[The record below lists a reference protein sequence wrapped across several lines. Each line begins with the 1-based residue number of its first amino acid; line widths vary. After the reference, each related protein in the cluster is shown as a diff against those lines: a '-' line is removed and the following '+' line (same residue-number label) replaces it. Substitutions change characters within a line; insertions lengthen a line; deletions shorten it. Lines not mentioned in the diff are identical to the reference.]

1 MNIDN
6 IMNIA
11 IVGGG
16 IVGLSLGYKLSK
28 KRGNRV
34 HIYEKENEVGYHQ
47 SGRNSGVL
55 HCGLAYKP
63 GSLKAKLAV
72 SGIKQMVDYCKKYNI
87 NHDICGKIVVSSDEN
102 ESNLLDDTAKK
113 GQLNGLKGLK
123 YLNNRELKSREP
135 FVSSYKTL
143 LVPEEGIVDYMGVMV
158 SMKDNIINSGGNVFL
173 NKKIKKITEKK
184 NLIYIDNNSSI
195 AYDIII
201 YTTGLQSDINY
212 KKFTKNKLKAKIV
225 PFRGEYYTLKDHAKE
240 LVNHLIYPVGN
251 PKFPFLGVHFTRMIN
266 GDREVGPNAVLAFKR
281 EGYKNSDISIPDMID
296 YLGYSGFLKFIG
308 KNFSFCVNEFST
320 SILKSSFLKKT
331 QKLIPDIRTNDII
344 SGPAGVRAQGIDLEG
359 NLMMDFDIKTYGKQ
373 IHVINAPSPAA
384 TSALSIADHI
394 IENYVK

>member
-1 MNIDN
+1 
-6 IMNIA
+6 MNIA

-16 IVGLSLGYKLSK
+16 IVGLALGYKLSK
-28 KRGNRV
+28 IKGNKIHV
-34 HIYEKENEVGYHQ
+34 FEKEKKVGFHQ

-63 GSLKAKLAV
+63 GSLKAELAV
-72 SGIKQMVDYCKKYNI
+72 SGIKQMVKYCKKYKI
-87 NHDICGKIVVSSDEN
+87 NHDVCGKIVVASNEDEAK
-102 ESNLLDDTAKK
+102 LLENTAKRGK
-113 GQLNGLKGLK
+113 LNGLIGLK
-123 YLNNRELKSREP
+123 YLSNNELKKREP
-135 FVSSYKTL
+135 FVSSYKSL
-143 LVPEEGIVDYMGVMV
+143 LVPEEGIVDYMGVML
-158 SMKDNIINSGGNVFL
+158 SMKQNIINSNGDVFL
-173 NKKIKKITEKK
+173 NSKIEKIEERN
-184 NLIYIDNNSSI
+184 NLSYINNNSSI
-195 AYDIII
+195 GYNIII

-212 KKFTKNKLKAKIV
+212 KKFTKNKLNAKIV
-225 PFRGEYYTLKDHAKE
+225 PFRGEYYTLKDHANK

-281 EGYKNSDISIPDMID
+281 EGYKNSDISINDMID

-308 KNFSFCVNEFST
+308 KNFTFCLNEFST

-331 QKLIPDIRTNDII
+331 QKLIPEIRSKDIK
-344 SGPAGVRAQGIDLEG
+344 SGPAGIRAQGIDSNG
-359 NLMMDFDIKTYGKQ
+359 NLMMDFEVKVHNNQ

-394 IENYVK
+394 IDNYIK

>member
-1 MNIDN
+1 
-6 IMNIA
+6 MNIA

-16 IVGLSLGYKLSK
+16 IVGLALGYKLSK
-28 KRGNRV
+28 VKGNTV
-34 HIYEKENEVGYHQ
+34 HVYEKEKEVGFHQ

-72 SGIKQMVDYCKKYNI
+72 SGIKQMIKYCKDFNVS
-87 NHDICGKIVVSSDEN
+87 HDICGKIVVANDEN
-102 ESNLLDDTAKK
+102 EIDLLDDTAKRGK
-113 GQLNGLKGLK
+113 QNGLIGLK
-123 YLNNRELKSREP
+123 YLNKNELKEREP
-135 FVSSYKTL
+135 FVSSLKTL
-143 LVPEEGIVDYMGVMV
+143 LVPEEGIVDYKGVML
-158 SMKDNIINSGGNVFL
+158 SMKENIINNGGDVFL
-173 NKKIKKITEKK
+173 NTKIENIEEKK
-184 NLIYIDNNSSI
+184 NLIYINKNSSI
-195 AYDIII
+195 SYNNII

-212 KKFTKNKLKAKIV
+212 KKFTKNKLNAKIV
-225 PFRGEYYTLKDHAKE
+225 PFRGEYYTLVDDAKK

-266 GDREVGPNAVLAFKR
+266 DDREVGPNAVLAFKR
-281 EGYKNSDISIPDMID
+281 EGYSNSDISIYDMMD

-331 QKLIPDIRTNDII
+331 QNLIPEIRSKDIKT
-344 SGPAGVRAQGIDLEG
+344 GPAGVRAQGINSSG
-359 NLMMDFDIKTYGKQ
+359 NLMMDFEVKKYKSQ

-394 IENYVK
+394 IEKYL

>member
-1 MNIDN
+1 
-6 IMNIA
+6 MNIA

-28 KRGNRV
+28 IKGNKIHV
-34 HIYEKENEVGYHQ
+34 FEKEKEVGYHQ

-72 SGIKQMVDYCKKYNI
+72 SGIKQMIDFCKKYRI
-87 NHDICGKIVVSSDEN
+87 NHDICGKIVVAGDEY
-102 ESNLLDDTAKK
+102 ESRLLDDTAKRGK
-113 GQLNGLKGLK
+113 LNGLLGLK
-123 YLNNRELKSREP
+123 YLNNSELRQREP
-135 FVSSYKTL
+135 YVSSLKTL
-143 LVPEEGIVDYMGVMV
+143 LVPEEGIVDYMGVMMT
-158 SMKDNIINSGGNVFL
+158 MKDRIINSGGDVFL
-173 NKKIKKITEKK
+173 NKMIKKIEEKK
-184 NLIYIDNNSSI
+184 NLIYVNNNSSV
-195 AYDIII
+195 AYNIII

-225 PFRGEYYTLKDHAKE
+225 PFRGEYYTLEDHAKK
-240 LVNHLIYPVGN
+240 LVNHLVYPVGN

-281 EGYKNSDISIPDMID
+281 EGYKNSDISVTEMID

-308 KNFSFCVNEFST
+308 KNFTFCVNEFST

-331 QKLIPDIRTNDII
+331 QKLIPEIRGNDIKK
-344 SGPAGVRAQGIDLEG
+344 GPAGVRAQGIDSNG
-359 NLMMDFDIKTYGKQ
+359 NLMMDFDIKTNGKQ

-384 TSALSIADHI
+384 TSALSIADYI
-394 IENYVK
+394 INNYIK

>member
-1 MNIDN
+1 
-6 IMNIA
+6 MNIA

-28 KRGNRV
+28 IKGNKIHV
-34 HIYEKENEVGYHQ
+34 FEKEKEVGYHQ

-72 SGIKQMVDYCKKYNI
+72 SGIKQMIDFCKKYRI
-87 NHDICGKIVVSSDEN
+87 NHDICGKIVVAGDEY
-102 ESNLLDDTAKK
+102 ESRLLDDTAKRGK
-113 GQLNGLKGLK
+113 LNGLLGLK
-123 YLNNRELKSREP
+123 YLNNSELRQREP
-135 FVSSYKTL
+135 YVSSLKTL
-143 LVPEEGIVDYMGVMV
+143 LVPEEGIVDYMGVMMT
-158 SMKDNIINSGGNVFL
+158 MKDKIINSGGDVFL
-173 NKKIKKITEKK
+173 NKMIKKIEEKK
-184 NLIYIDNNSSI
+184 NLIYVNNNSSV
-195 AYDIII
+195 AYNIII

-225 PFRGEYYTLKDHAKE
+225 PFRGEYYTLEDHAKK
-240 LVNHLIYPVGN
+240 LVNHLVYPVGN

-281 EGYKNSDISIPDMID
+281 EGYKNSDISLTEMID

-308 KNFSFCVNEFST
+308 KNFTFCVNEFST

-331 QKLIPDIRTNDII
+331 QKLIPEIRGNDIKK
-344 SGPAGVRAQGIDLEG
+344 GPAGVRAQGIDSNG
-359 NLMMDFDIKTYGKQ
+359 NLMMDFDIKTNGKQ

-384 TSALSIADHI
+384 TSALSIADYI
-394 IENYVK
+394 INNYIK

>member
-1 MNIDN
+1 
-6 IMNIA
+6 MNIA

-28 KRGNRV
+28 IKGNKIHV
-34 HIYEKENEVGYHQ
+34 FEKEKEVGYHQ

-72 SGIKQMVDYCKKYNI
+72 SGIKQMIDFCKKYKI
-87 NHDICGKIVVSSDEN
+87 NHDICGKIVVAGDEY
-102 ESNLLDDTAKK
+102 ESKLLDDTAKRGK
-113 GQLNGLKGLK
+113 LNGLLGLK
-123 YLNNRELKSREP
+123 YLNNSELRQREP
-135 FVSSYKTL
+135 YVSSHKTL
-143 LVPEEGIVDYMGVMV
+143 LVPEEGIVDYTGVMM
-158 SMKDNIINSGGNVFL
+158 SMKDKIINSGGDVLL
-173 NKKIKKITEKK
+173 NKMIKKIEEKK
-184 NLIYIDNNSSI
+184 NLIYVNNNSSVT
-195 AYDIII
+195 YNVII

-225 PFRGEYYTLKDHAKE
+225 PFRGEYYTLEDHAKK
-240 LVNHLIYPVGN
+240 LVNHLVYPVGN

-281 EGYKNSDISIPDMID
+281 EGYKNSDISVPEMID

-308 KNFSFCVNEFST
+308 KNFKFCINEFST

-331 QKLIPDIRTNDII
+331 QKLIPEIRGNDIKK
-344 SGPAGVRAQGIDLEG
+344 GPAGVRAQGIDSNG
-359 NLMMDFDIKTYGKQ
+359 NLMMDFDIKTNGKQ

-384 TSALSIADHI
+384 TSALSIADYI
-394 IENYVK
+394 IDKYIK

>member
-1 MNIDN
+1 
-6 IMNIA
+6 MNIA

-28 KRGNRV
+28 IKGNKIHV
-34 HIYEKENEVGYHQ
+34 FEKEKEVGYHQ

-72 SGIKQMVDYCKKYNI
+72 SGIKQMIEFCKKYRI
-87 NHDICGKIVVSSDEN
+87 NHDICGKIVVAGDEY
-102 ESNLLDDTAKK
+102 ESRLLDDTAKRGK
-113 GQLNGLKGLK
+113 LNGLLGLK
-123 YLNNRELKSREP
+123 YLNNSELRQREP
-135 FVSSYKTL
+135 YVSSLKTL
-143 LVPEEGIVDYMGVMV
+143 LVPEEGIVDYMGVMMT
-158 SMKDNIINSGGNVFL
+158 MKDRIINSGGDVFL
-173 NKKIKKITEKK
+173 NKMIKKIEEKK
-184 NLIYIDNNSSI
+184 NLIYVNNNSSI
-195 AYDIII
+195 AYNVII

-225 PFRGEYYTLKDHAKE
+225 PFRGEYYTLEDHAKK
-240 LVNHLIYPVGN
+240 LVNHLVYPVGN

-281 EGYKNSDISIPDMID
+281 EGYKNSDISLTEMID

-308 KNFSFCVNEFST
+308 KNFTFCVNEFST

-331 QKLIPDIRTNDII
+331 QKLIPEIRGNDIKK
-344 SGPAGVRAQGIDLEG
+344 GPAGVRAQGIDSNG
-359 NLMMDFDIKTYGKQ
+359 NLMMDFDIKTNGKQ

-384 TSALSIADHI
+384 TSALSIADYI
-394 IENYVK
+394 INNYIK

>member
-1 MNIDN
+1 
-6 IMNIA
+6 MNIA

-16 IVGLSLGYKLSK
+16 IVGLALGYKLSK
-28 KRGNRV
+28 VKGNTV
-34 HIYEKENEVGYHQ
+34 HVYEKEKEVGFHQ

-63 GSLKAKLAV
+63 GSLKAQLAV
-72 SGIKQMVDYCKKYNI
+72 SGIKQMIKYCKDFNVS
-87 NHDICGKIVVSSDEN
+87 HDICGKIVVANNEN
-102 ESNLLDDTAKK
+102 EIDLLDNTAKRGK
-113 GQLNGLKGLK
+113 LNGLKGLK
-123 YLNNRELKSREP
+123 YLNKNELKEREP
-135 FVSSYKTL
+135 FVSSLKTL
-143 LVPEEGIVDYMGVMV
+143 LVPEEGIVDYKGVML
-158 SMKDNIINSGGNVFL
+158 SMKENIINNGGDVFL
-173 NKKIKKITEKK
+173 NKKIEKIEEKKKKIFI
-184 NLIYIDNNSSI
+184 NNNSSI
-195 AYDIII
+195 SYNNII

-212 KKFTKNKLKAKIV
+212 KKFTKNKLNAKIV
-225 PFRGEYYTLKDHAKE
+225 PFRGEYYTLVDDAKK

-281 EGYKNSDISIPDMID
+281 EGYNNSDISIYDMID

-331 QKLIPDIRTNDII
+331 QNLIPEIRSKDIKT
-344 SGPAGVRAQGIDLEG
+344 GPAGVRAQGINSSG
-359 NLMMDFDIKTYGKQ
+359 NLMMDFEVKTYKNQ

-384 TSALSIADHI
+384 TSALSIADYI
-394 IENYVK
+394 IEKYL

>member
-1 MNIDN
+1 
-6 IMNIA
+6 MNIA

-16 IVGLSLGYKLSK
+16 IVGLALGYKLSK
-28 KRGNRV
+28 VKGNTV
-34 HIYEKENEVGYHQ
+34 HIYEKEEEVGFHQ

-63 GSLKAKLAV
+63 GSLKAQLAV
-72 SGIKQMVDYCKKYNI
+72 SGIKQMIKYCKDYNVS
-87 NHDICGKIVVSSDEN
+87 HDICGKIVVANNEN
-102 ESNLLDDTAKK
+102 EIDLLDDTAKRGK
-113 GQLNGLKGLK
+113 LNGLKGLK
-123 YLNNRELKSREP
+123 YLNKNELKEREP
-135 FVSSYKTL
+135 FVSSLKTL
-143 LVPEEGIVDYMGVMV
+143 LVPEEGIVDYKGVML
-158 SMKDNIINSGGNVFL
+158 SMKENIINNGGDVFL
-173 NKKIKKITEKK
+173 NKKIEKIEEKKKKIFI
-184 NLIYIDNNSSI
+184 NNNSSI
-195 AYDIII
+195 SYNNII

-212 KKFTKNKLKAKIV
+212 KKFTKNKLNAKII
-225 PFRGEYYTLKDHAKE
+225 PFRGEYYTLADEAKK

-281 EGYKNSDISIPDMID
+281 EGYSNSDISIYDMMD

-331 QKLIPDIRTNDII
+331 QNLIPEIRSKDIKT
-344 SGPAGVRAQGIDLEG
+344 GPAGVRAQGINSRG
-359 NLMMDFDIKTYGKQ
+359 NLMMDFEIKTHNNQ

-394 IENYVK
+394 IKNYL